1 MWKRHTVL
9 VSAMLA
15 MGVVVAAAQTRG
27 SSPAKKVAPSLHVD
41 HVVLD
46 VGQVLAGH
54 DIVGT
59 FIFKNSGKQPIRIL
73 SAAPS

>member
-1 MWKRHTVL
+1 MWKKQAIL
-9 VSAMLA
+9 VSSLLA

-27 SSPAKKVAPSLHVD
+27 GSPAKAVPSLHVD

-46 VGQVLAGH
+46 VGQVLAGR
-54 DIVGT
+54 DVVGT
-59 FIFKNSGKQPIRIL
+59 FIFKNTGKVPIRIL